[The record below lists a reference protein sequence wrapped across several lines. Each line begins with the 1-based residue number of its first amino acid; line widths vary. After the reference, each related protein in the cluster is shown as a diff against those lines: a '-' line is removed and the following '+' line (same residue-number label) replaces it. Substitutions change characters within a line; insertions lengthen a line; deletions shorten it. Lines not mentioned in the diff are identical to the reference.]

1 MQDQVQ
7 QLNERGIS
15 ATFINSTISSYEI
28 EQRLVNAR
36 NGMYDLLYC
45 APERLKTPLWQAE
58 MERMRVDLIAI
69 DEAHC
74 ISEWGHDFRPAYRDI
89 LPALESIA
97 EQTTW
102 IALTATATPK
112 VRADICENLGFEDPA
127 IISKGFDRPNLKWWV
142 TSTNKKEKK
151 LMQAVSR
158 IELQE
163 SGIIYGGT
171 RKRCEHLAE
180 TIVEQ
185 QGISAKAYH
194 AGMEAELRESI
205 QDEWIAGTL
214 SLVVATNAF
223 GMGIDK
229 ADCRYV
235 IHYEMPY
242 SLEAYYQ
249 QAGRAGR
256 DGLESFPLLLFSP
269 SDLQVAQ
276 RRIKDSYPGQEQL
289 QHTYDSLCDSFSLA
303 IGAEMEELQEADI
316 QALSKR
322 SGYPE
327 RLVQSALKVLRQL
340 EIIQLVDHVKSE
352 VGVQFVA
359 SRDLIRQ
366 QIDENTSNKKA
377 HFLDT
382 LFRQYGGEAF
392 REIKYLNFE
401 YLQNKLQM
409 SSNTIRKGLRVLQ
422 DHDQLLSFE
431 IRGERPLV
439 KLVEERQSTLRLSKE
454 ELEGHRNTLLK
465 KLKYMQGYIQT
476 DNCREVYIR
485 NYFGEQQVLS
495 CGHCDNCLNSRI

>member
-1 MQDQVQ
+1 
-7 QLNERGIS
+7 
-15 ATFINSTISSYEI
+15 
-28 EQRLVNAR
+28 
-36 NGMYDLLYC
+36 
-45 APERLKTPLWQAE
+45 PERLKTPLWQAE

-256 DGLESFPLLLFSP
+256 DGLESFPLLLHKS
-269 SDLQVAQ
+269 SDITVARQ
-276 RRIKDSYPGQEQL
+276 RIKDAYPEQIQL
-289 QHTYDSLCDSFSLA
+289 QRVYDVLCDSFSLA
-303 IGAEMEELQEADI
+303 VGAPMEELEEVDVK
-316 QALSKR
+316 ALSKR
-322 SGYPE
+322 SGYAE
-327 RLVQSALKVLRQL
+327 RIVRASLKMLRQL
-340 EIIQLVDHVKSE
+340 EIIQLFEHSKPQ
-352 VGVQFVA
+352 VGIQFIA
-359 SRDLIRQ
+359 GQDLLR
-366 QIDENTSNKKA
+366 ERVMTSDNRRKA
-377 HFLDT
+377 QFLDT
-382 LFRQYGGEAF
+382 LLRQFGGEAF
-392 REIKYLNFE
+392 KETKYLDSD
-401 YLQNKLQM
+401 YLQDKMGLSPNGLK
-409 SSNTIRKGLRVLQ
+409 KGLAVLQ
-422 DHDQLLSFE
+422 DHDQLLSYVL
-431 IRGERPLV
+431 RGEQPLV
-439 KLVEERQSTLRLSKE
+439 RLIDERQAKLRLSKE
-454 ELEGHRNTLLK
+454 ALESHRNTLLN
-465 KLKYMQGYIQT
+465 KLDYMRGY
-476 DNCREVYIR
+476 
-485 NYFGEQQVLS
+485 
-495 CGHCDNCLNSRI
+495 